1 MSDVGSELVELLD
14 QLTGSGRAIWCQSS
28 ADCGYVYCFV
38 GEERVEFQVYGASG
52 SDLVSPSGEVHG
64 ALAVCRN
71 QNVLYVQPEIM
82 CERLMELLRA
92 APTDDGLFRTLQQ
105 RAFKSRSAGICASMP
120 TLSRRK

>member
-38 GEERVEFQVYGASG
+38 GEELVEFQVYGASG

-64 ALAVCRN
+64 VLAVCRN

-92 APTDDGLFRTLQQ
+92 APTDDGLFPTLQQ
-105 RAFKSRSAGICASMP
+105 RAFKSFCRNLRKYAD
-120 TLSRRK
+120 TLS